1 MAQSVLHQNLVLK
14 EFICHKAQLDIKR
27 LESLLKEVEG
37 IKGDFRLPASQ
48 LLRGLTTS
56 QQSVVLDGLDNAIAK
71 VGFTP
76 RYYQYIALLMAA
88 LNLYWIEQLAEVEY
102 LMELNAFAGGF
113 EGESF
118 SFSANDLHMLA
129 FWMATASGKTLVL
142 QVSIELLAQFGQKFD
157 AIFLL
162 SPNANLSQQHAS
174 ELADLKGKNII
185 LYSGENPSG
194 NPRGITSND
203 ILVSEFSKF
212 VDRQVTGKNAKTLP
226 IDDFKGRFL
235 VLVDEGHKGQSGNT
249 DTDESQWKKVQL
261 KLAGLHDDSTNPT
274 KGMIIEFSATLGQVA
289 QNQNVLSQYAKSVA
303 YDYAY
308 DKFYADGYG
317 KQPKIQNRHKQE
329 YETALLASL
338 LGYWHQL
345 VLFEKKQV
353 LNFAPEWQVEKPL
366 WVMLGLTANS
376 KKKSDQVKEI
386 EDLNSDIQK
395 SILFLRKVFDPSIFQ
410 KDLQALLTDQDLQE
424 TLPKETLQSIKK
436 QSNQLED
443 LVKDIYRRVFGI
455 LTTHAP
461 QLILRQIKSTANKEM
476 GLGVFNGE
484 SVQYFGVVNI
494 GSLEGYK
501 AFSEKENIPYDT
513 DIDSSSL
520 FDEISSQR
528 SKINILMGSRRFAE
542 GWNNYRASTLSI
554 MRLGTSEGA
563 LIVQMFGRM
572 VRLKG
577 VEGLGK
583 RLVNV
588 GDFQLLQ
595 TALIFG
601 AGAGWL
607 DTFISA
613 LEKQGIMLEA
623 PKAVVQNV
631 IDPINPMP
639 QPKLVIRPKSE
650 YQCVLDACWFEGINK
665 VRKSLI
671 YSGTQTDTNE
681 FGVLKTERISSV
693 GEDIT
698 PFFKENILPLINIE
712 QIYFSLCET
721 RQIKGW
727 WNLVF
732 SKAAISQFFKSDQ
745 YEIIGYTRHL
755 TVKHFDDLERMQKLA
770 LQILISAVTAKYKKD
785 EKAQSHYEFAVIPAA
800 LDATVLSVEKI

>member
-1 MAQSVLHQNLVLK
+1 MAQSLLHENLLLK
-14 EFICHKAQLDIKR
+14 AFICHKAQLDIKR

-37 IKGDFRLPASQ
+37 IKGDYRFHCSQ
-48 LLRGLTTS
+48 LLRGLTSS
-56 QQSVVLDGLDNAIAK
+56 QQSVVLDCLDNAIAK

-88 LNLYWIEQLAEVEY
+88 LHLYWIETLSEAEY
-102 LMELNAFAGGF
+102 LAELNAFADGF
-113 EGESF
+113 KGEAF
-118 SFSANDLHMLA
+118 SFSEDDLNMLA

-142 QVSIELLAQFGQKFD
+142 QVTIELLAQFGQKYD

-174 ELADLKGKNII
+174 ELVGLKDKNVI
-185 LYSGENPSG
+185 LYSGENPTG
-194 NPRGITSND
+194 NPRGLSSND

-212 VDRQVTGKNAKTLP
+212 VDRQVTGKKAKTLP

-235 VLVDEGHKGQSGNT
+235 VLVDEGHKGQTGNT

-261 KLAGLHDDSTNPT
+261 KLAGLHKESTNPK
-274 KGMIIEFSATLGQVA
+274 KGMIVEFSATLGQVA
-289 QNQNVLSQYAKSVA
+289 QNQNVLAQYAKSVV

-345 VLFEKKQV
+345 VLFDKKQSD
-353 LNFAPEWQVEKPL
+353 NFTPEWQVEKPL

-376 KKKSDQVKEI
+376 SDAQ
-386 EDLNSDIQK
+386 LNSDMQNGIVFINK
-395 SILFLRKVFDPSIFQ
+395 LFDPIAFHHR
-410 KDLQALLTDQDLQE
+410 LQALLTDQDLQQS
-424 TLPKETLQSIKK
+424 LPSETLQLIKK
-436 QSNQLED
+436 QTNHLDD
-443 LVKDIYRRVFGI
+443 LVKDIYRRVFGV
-455 LTTHAP
+455 LTNQTP
-461 QLILRQIKSTANKEM
+461 KLILRQIKNTGNKEL

-494 GSLEGYK
+494 GTLEGYK
-501 AFSEKENIPYDT
+501 AFAEKERIAFGT
-513 DIDSSSL
+513 DIDSASL
-520 FDEISSQR
+520 FEDISSPH
-528 SKINILMGSRRFAE
+528 STITILMGSRRFAE

-577 VEGLGK
+577 VEGSGK
-583 RLVNV
+583 RLVAV
-588 GDFQLLQ
+588 GDYALLQ

-607 DTFISA
+607 DTFITA
-613 LEKQGIMLEA
+613 LEKQGISLEA
-623 PKAVVQNV
+623 PKAVEQCL
-631 IDPINPMP
+631 IDTIQPMP
-639 QPKLVIRPKSE
+639 QPKLVLRPKSE
-650 YQCVLDACWFEGINK
+650 YQCVLDKEWFAGINK
-665 VRKSLI
+665 VKKSLI
-671 YSGTQTDTNE
+671 FSGTQTDTNE
-681 FGVLKTERISSV
+681 LGELKTERVLSE
-693 GEDIT
+693 GDDIT
-698 PFFKENILPLINIE
+698 PLFKTGILPLVNIDRL
-712 QIYFSLCET
+712 YFSLCDL

-732 SKAAISQFFKSDQ
+732 TKSAISDFLASEQ
-745 YEIIGYTRHL
+745 YEIMGFARHI
-755 TVKHFDDLERMQKLA
+755 TIRKKDDLERMQKLA
-770 LQILISAVTAKYKKD
+770 LQIVISAVTAKYKKD
-785 EKAQSHYEFAVIPAA
+785 EKARSHYRLEAIPGC
-800 LDATVLSVEKI
+800 LDLTALSVEKVDVSR